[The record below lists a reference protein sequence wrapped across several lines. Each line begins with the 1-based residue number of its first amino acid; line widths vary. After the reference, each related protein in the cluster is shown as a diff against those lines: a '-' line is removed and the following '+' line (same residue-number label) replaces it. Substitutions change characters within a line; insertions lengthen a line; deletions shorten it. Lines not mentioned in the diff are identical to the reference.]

1 VRSTGPRTIWGRG
14 RDATRARTDSK
25 SKPDAEYTGR
35 PNEEG
40 AFKPALDVSDNRSRA
55 ENGMLC
61 GKPLAPGVLTACAT
75 DCSEYSVR
83 IPSEDEFDEEAWLL
97 SK

>member
-1 VRSTGPRTIWGRG
+1 MGRG
-14 RDATRARTDSK
+14 RDVTRARTDNR

-35 PNEEG
+35 PNEDG

-55 ENGMLC
+55 ENFGMLC
-61 GKPLAPGVLTACAT
+61 GKPPAPGDLIAFVK
-75 DCSEYSVR
+75 DCSEYSVC

-97 SK
+97 SG